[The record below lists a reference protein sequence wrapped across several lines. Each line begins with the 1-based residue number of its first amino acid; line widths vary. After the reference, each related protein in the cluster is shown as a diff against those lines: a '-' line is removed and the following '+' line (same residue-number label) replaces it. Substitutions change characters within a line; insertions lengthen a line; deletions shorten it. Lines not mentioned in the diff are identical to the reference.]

1 MKVSLVVVKGKPE
14 GLEIPLKVPRF
25 IVGREKGCQ
34 LRPGSD
40 LVSKQHCA
48 FQLTSKTL
56 SILDLGSTNG
66 TYVNGERID
75 AEVPLNDGDMVKV
88 GPLTFAVRMVSEKS
102 ALPASQKGKPGSAED
117 DLFDDW
123 MMDAAPAPEPGG
135 STIMDMR
142 ALSLDDT
149 LSEAPPESK
158 PKTDSGLRDVRAD
171 LKYVPPAPSSTPP
184 TASKPQQES
193 KPADTKS
200 DSSKAASDLLQRMM
214 DRRRNG

>member
-25 IVGREKGCQ
+25 VVGREKGCQ

-48 FQLTSKTL
+48 FTL
-56 SILDLGSTNG
+56 STKGLAVVDLGSTNG
-66 TYVNGERID
+66 TFVNGERID
-75 AEVPLNDGDMVKV
+75 REVALSDSDMVKI
-88 GPLTFAVRMVSEKS
+88 GPLTFVVRLVSEQVAAPVPPK
-102 ALPASQKGKPGSAED
+102 AKPGGEMD

-123 MMDAAPAPEPGG
+123 MTDAAPAPEPGG
-135 STIMDMR
+135 STIMDMK
-142 ALSLDDT
+142 AVNLDDT
-149 LSEAPPESK
+149 LAESPPTLTPIKDSNRYVLPESNASAPVK
-158 PKTDSGLRDVRAD
+158 
-171 LKYVPPAPSSTPP
+171 PAPV
-184 TASKPQQES
+184 KPEA
-193 KPADTKS
+193 KADTKS